1 MGLPQNEPRMPAE
14 NQRARLLQSLYL
26 VIRVARLRFAREGL
40 LAALFLL
47 AVSLC
52 MRALPAAAEGSSAGI
67 AVPILVYHRFGPAV
81 ADSMTVT
88 TAVFAS
94 NLEYLHEHGYTVI
107 PLATLVGCI
116 RGGACDI
123 PQKSVVITVDD
134 AHRTV
139 FSDMLPLVEHY
150 RIPVT
155 LFVYPSAISN
165 ASYAMTW
172 EQLRALR
179 ETGLF
184 DLQGHTYWHPNFKIE
199 KRRLSP
205 EEYQAF
211 VDTQLSKSR
220 AVMAKRLGVT
230 PDMIAWPFGIV
241 DDDLCAA
248 AKKNGY
254 IAGFTLQRKPA
265 ERGDDPMKLPRYLM
279 TDGARGKA
287 FANLVSAQGR

>member
-1 MGLPQNEPRMPAE
+1 MRFVGS
-14 NQRARLLQSLYL
+14 RAAPGMLLISLA
-26 VIRVARLRFAREGL
+26 V
-40 LAALFLL
+40 LL
-47 AVSLC
+47 AVWSAFPV
-52 MRALPAAAEGSSAGI
+52 RATAEEEAGARA
-67 AVPILVYHRFGPAV
+67 AVPILVYHRFGPVV
-81 ADSMTVT
+81 ADGMTVT

-94 NLEYLHEHGYTVI
+94 NLEYLRAHGYTVI
-107 PLATLVGCI
+107 PLASLVGCL
-116 RGGACDI
+116 RGGPCDI
-123 PQKSVVITVDD
+123 QKKSVVITVDD
-134 AHRTV
+134 AHRSV
-139 FSDMLPLVEHY
+139 FSDMLPLVKRY

-172 EQLRALR
+172 EQLLALK

-184 DLQGHTYWHPNFKIE
+184 DIQGHTYWHPNFKIE

-205 EEYQAF
+205 GEYSTF
-211 VDTQLSKSR
+211 VDFQLTKPR
-220 AVMAKRLGVT
+220 TVMMKRLGVT

-254 IAGFTLQRKPA
+254 VAGFTLQRKA
-265 ERGDDPMKLPRYLM
+265 AARGDDPMKLPRFLM

-287 FANLVSAQGR
+287 FANIVSAESGR

>member
-1 MGLPQNEPRMPAE
+1 MLLIAIAIGTMAPNAQLAPALSA
-14 NQRARLLQSLYL
+14 QD
-26 VIRVARLRFAREGL
+26 GGT
-40 LAALFLL
+40 
-47 AVSLC
+47 AV
-52 MRALPAAAEGSSAGI
+52 
-67 AVPILVYHRFGPAV
+67 AVPILVYHRFGPVV

-94 NLEYLHEHGYTVI
+94 NLEYLHSHGYTVI
-107 PLATLVGCI
+107 PLAKLIGCI

-123 PQKSVVITVDD
+123 PEKSVVITVDD

-139 FSDMLPLVEHY
+139 FSEMLPLVKRY
-150 RIPVT
+150 RVPVT

-172 EQLRALR
+172 EQLRTLK

-184 DLQGHTYWHPNFKIE
+184 DLQAHTYWHPNFKVE

-205 EEYQAF
+205 EEYAAF
-211 VDTQLSKSR
+211 VDSQLSKSR
-220 AVMAKRLGVT
+220 AVMMKRLGVN

-241 DDDLCAA
+241 DDDLCSA

-254 IAGFTLQRKPA
+254 VAGFTLQRKPA
-265 ERGDDPMKLPRYLM
+265 APGDDPMKLPRFLM
-279 TDGARGKA
+279 TQAAQGKA
-287 FANLVSAQGR
+287 FANIVAEGR